1 MLKNFSFSLLLI
13 TKKRFIMSA
22 VETLPIQLTEG
33 AIKEVKHLL
42 TELNI
47 PEGHGLRLGVKG
59 GGCSGFSYL
68 LDFDKPKE
76 SDNVYTIENFEVMI
90 DKSQEMY
97 LSGTVLDFKQGLD
110 NRGFVFNN
118 PNAESTCGCGSSFSA

>member
-1 MLKNFSFSLLLI
+1 MLKNFLFSLLLI
-13 TKKRFIMSA
+13 TKKYRMSA
-22 VETLPIQLTEG
+22 IETLPIQLTEG

-42 TELNI
+42 TELNV
-47 PEGHGLRLGVKG
+47 PQGYGLRLGVKG

-68 LDFDKPKE
+68 LDFDQSKD
-76 SDNVYTIENFEVMI
+76 SDNVYIIENFQVMI

-97 LSGTVLDFKQGLD
+97 LFGTVLDFKQGLE

-118 PNAESTCGCGSSFSA
+118 PNASRTCGCGESFAV

>member
-1 MLKNFSFSLLLI
+1 
-13 TKKRFIMSA
+13 MSS

-42 TELNI
+42 NELNV

-59 GGCSGFSYL
+59 GGCSGYSYIL
-68 LDFDKPKE
+68 GFDQAKE
-76 SDNVYTIENFEVMI
+76 TDNIFNVEGVIVMI
-90 DKSQEMY
+90 DKSQEIY
-97 LSGTVLDFKQGLD
+97 LYGTVLDFKQGLE

>member
-13 TKKRFIMSA
+13 IKRETMSA

-42 TELNI
+42 KEMNLS
-47 PEGHGLRLGVKG
+47 EGHGLRLGVKG

-68 LDFDKPKE
+68 LDFDQAKE
-76 SDNVYTIENFEVMI
+76 SDNVYTIENVKVMI

-97 LSGTVLDFKQGLD
+97 LFGTILDFKLGLE

>member
-1 MLKNFSFSLLLI
+1 
-13 TKKRFIMSA
+13 MSA
-22 VETLPIQLTEG
+22 IETLPIQLTEG

-42 TELNI
+42 VELNV
-47 PEGHGLRLGVKG
+47 PEGSGLRLGVKG

-68 LDFDKPKE
+68 LDFDKSKE
-76 SDNVYTIENFEVMI
+76 SDNVYIIEDFEVMI

-97 LSGTVLDFKQGLD
+97 LLGTILDFKQGLD

>member
-13 TKKRFIMSA
+13 TKSETMST
-22 VETLPIQLTEG
+22 VETLPVQLTEG

-42 TELNI
+42 KEMNL

-68 LDFDKPKE
+68 LDFDQSKE
-76 SDNVYTIENFEVMI
+76 SDNVYSIEDVKVMI

-97 LSGTVLDFKQGLD
+97 LFGTILDFKLGLE

>member
-13 TKKRFIMSA
+13 TKSETMST
-22 VETLPIQLTEG
+22 VETLPIQLTKG

-42 TELNI
+42 TALNV

-68 LDFDKPKE
+68 LDFDQSKE
-76 SDNVYTIENFEVMI
+76 TDNVYTIENFIVII

-97 LSGTVLDFKQGLD
+97 LIGTELDFKRGLD

>member
-1 MLKNFSFSLLLI
+1 
-13 TKKRFIMSA
+13 MST

-33 AIKEVKHLL
+33 AVKEVKHLL
-42 TELNI
+42 KEKNLSDA
-47 PEGHGLRLGVKG
+47 HGLRLGVKG

-68 LDFDKPKE
+68 LDFDQAKD
-76 SDNVYTIENFEVMI
+76 SDNVYTIGEVRVII

-97 LSGTVLDFKQGLD
+97 LLGTILDFSQGLE

>member
-1 MLKNFSFSLLLI
+1 
-13 TKKRFIMSA
+13 MSA

>member
-1 MLKNFSFSLLLI
+1 MLKNFLFSLLLI
-13 TKKRFIMSA
+13 TKKYRMSA
-22 VETLPIQLTEG
+22 IETLPIQLTEG

-42 TELNI
+42 TELNV
-47 PEGHGLRLGVKG
+47 PQGHGLRLGVKG

-68 LDFDKPKE
+68 LDFDQSKD
-76 SDNVYTIENFEVMI
+76 SDNVYIIENFQVMI

-97 LSGTVLDFKQGLD
+97 LFGTVLDFKQGLE

-118 PNAESTCGCGSSFSA
+118 PNAGSTCGCGSSFSA

>member
-1 MLKNFSFSLLLI
+1 
-13 TKKRFIMSA
+13 MSA
-22 VETLPIQLTEG
+22 IETLPIQLTEG

-42 TELNI
+42 TELNV
-47 PEGHGLRLGVKG
+47 PQGHGLRLGVKG

-68 LDFDKPKE
+68 LDFDQSKD
-76 SDNVYTIENFEVMI
+76 SDNVYIIENFQVMI

-97 LSGTVLDFKQGLD
+97 LFGTVLDFKQGLE